1 MVRFTAPERFGF
13 IAPTAGCD
21 SFRAFAHLAFCASA
35 IFRREVA
42 DMTRTDFLVL
52 GDVPEA
58 FRDSITEIA

>member
-1 MVRFTAPERFGF
+1 MVRFTAPELFAF

-42 DMTRTDFLVL
+42 DMTRAGLFVS
-52 GDVPEA
+52 GDVPEP
-58 FRDSITEIA
+58 FKDSITEIA